1 MDKYCGNCGHPLP
14 EGAKFC
20 ANCGQRVNVKNE
32 NQPVPAETKKEP
44 EKPKKDHQP
53 VPAESK
59 QEPVKENTA
68 ASSQE
73 GQEARKEGGFFATL
87 VNELK
92 DLIRHPKKLL
102 PTIILSAVWM
112 VFSML
117 SAFGANIPILRT
129 LYTLTYS
136 NGGMFGGFV
145 GAVGGIFGKAVFAA
159 VVNTIVLSLVAKKN
173 SLANAAK

>member
-32 NQPVPAETKKEP
+32 NQPVPAESKKEP
-44 EKPKKDHQP
+44 EKPKKEKQPAPAESRKLPEKPKKDKQP

-92 DLIRHPKKLL
+92 DGELQ
-102 PTIILSAVWM
+102 
-112 VFSML
+112 
-117 SAFGANIPILRT
+117 
-129 LYTLTYS
+129 
-136 NGGMFGGFV
+136 
-145 GAVGGIFGKAVFAA
+145 
-159 VVNTIVLSLVAKKN
+159 
-173 SLANAAK
+173 